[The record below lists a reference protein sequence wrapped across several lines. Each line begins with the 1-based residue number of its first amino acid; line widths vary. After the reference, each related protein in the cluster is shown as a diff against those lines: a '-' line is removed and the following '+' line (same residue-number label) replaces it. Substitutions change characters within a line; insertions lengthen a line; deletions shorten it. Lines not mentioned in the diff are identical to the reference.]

1 MITLVD
7 DIQLGYDDAGSGAAL
22 VLIHGFPHDRT
33 LWTPQVHGLVDRA
46 RCIAVDLRGF
56 GDSSAAP
63 PYDMD
68 RYADDVIGVLD
79 RLRVSTA
86 VVCGLSMGGYVAFAL
101 WRRHRAR
108 IRGLI
113 LAATRP
119 GADSPE
125 AVEKRRGMIEMART
139 RGAGAVADSMMPGMV
154 GKTSREKNPDV
165 VEAVRAMLASAPVAG
180 IVGALEAMIARPDST
195 PDLSTIDVPAM
206 VVAGDEDALIP
217 TAEANAMHQ
226 AIRGS
231 RLEVVA
237 GSGHVVNRE
246 RPAAFNHLVSE
257 FLAGI
262 TLE

>member
-7 DIQLGYDDAGSGAAL
+7 DIQLGYDDAGSGVAL

-56 GDSSAAP
+56 GDSSGAP
-63 PYDMD
+63 PYSVDS
-68 RYADDVIGVLD
+68 YADDIVGILD
-79 RLRVSTA
+79 RLRVGTA

-113 LAATRP
+113 LASTRP

-125 AVEKRRGMIEMART
+125 AVEKRRGMMELAQE
-139 RGAGAVADSMMPGMV
+139 RGAAAVADSMMPGMV
-154 GKTSREKNPDV
+154 GKTTREKNPDV

-195 PDLSTIDVPAM
+195 PDLATIDVPTL

-217 TAEANAMHQ
+217 VAEARSMHQ

-237 GSGHVVNRE
+237 GAGHVVNRE

-257 FLAGI
+257 FLAGL

>member
-7 DIQLGYDDAGSGAAL
+7 DIQLGYDDAGSGVAL

-46 RCIAVDLRGF
+46 RCIAPDLRGF

-79 RLRVSTA
+79 RLRLRTA
-86 VVCGLSMGGYVAFAL
+86 VICGLSMGGYVAFAL

-108 IRGLI
+108 VRGLI
-113 LAATRP
+113 LVATRP

-125 AVEKRRGMIEMART
+125 AVEKRRGMIELART
-139 RGAGAVADSMMPGMV
+139 RGAGAVADAMMPGMV

-165 VEAVRAMLASAPVAG
+165 VEAVRAMLASAPVTG
-180 IVGALEAMIARPDST
+180 IVGALEAMIGRPDST
-195 PDLSTIDVPAM
+195 PDLATIDVPTM

-217 TAEANAMHQ
+217 LAEARAMHQ

-231 RLEVVA
+231 RLEVVTGA
-237 GSGHVVNRE
+237 GHVVNRE